1 MQSLLLLLYFMDS
14 NGVII
19 QLLLLYIYLKLYL
32 FYESDFLKIAS
43 SIFFFL
49 FLIKEKLDLVFRK
62 VFFFILIRK
71 NFLEVVKFKNV
82 MLFVNYIKFDS

>member
-1 MQSLLLLLYFMDS
+1 MQLLLLLLYFMDS

-43 SIFFFL
+43 FIFFCL

-62 VFFFILIRK
+62 VFFFILIGK

>member
-1 MQSLLLLLYFMDS
+1 MQLLLLLLYFMDS

-32 FYESDFLKIAS
+32 FHESDFLKIAS
-43 SIFFFL
+43 SIFLCL

-62 VFFFILIRK
+62 VFFFILIGK
-71 NFLEVVKFKNV
+71 SFLEVVKFKNV

>member
-14 NGVII
+14 HGVII
-19 QLLLLYIYLKLYL
+19 QLLLLYIYLYL
-32 FYESDFLKIAS
+32 FHESDFLKIAS
-43 SIFFFL
+43 SIFLCL

-62 VFFFILIRK
+62 VFFFILIGK
-71 NFLEVVKFKNV
+71 SFLEVVKFKNV

>member
-19 QLLLLYIYLKLYL
+19 QLLLLYIYLYL
-32 FYESDFLKIAS
+32 FHESDFLKIAS
-43 SIFFFL
+43 SIFLCL

-62 VFFFILIRK
+62 VFFFILIGK
-71 NFLEVVKFKNV
+71 SFLEVVKFKNV

>member
-1 MQSLLLLLYFMDS
+1 MQLLLLLLYFMDS

-19 QLLLLYIYLKLYL
+19 QLLLLYIYLYL
-32 FYESDFLKIAS
+32 FHESDFLKIAS
-43 SIFFFL
+43 SIFLCL

-62 VFFFILIRK
+62 VFFFILIGK
-71 NFLEVVKFKNV
+71 SFLEVVKFKNV